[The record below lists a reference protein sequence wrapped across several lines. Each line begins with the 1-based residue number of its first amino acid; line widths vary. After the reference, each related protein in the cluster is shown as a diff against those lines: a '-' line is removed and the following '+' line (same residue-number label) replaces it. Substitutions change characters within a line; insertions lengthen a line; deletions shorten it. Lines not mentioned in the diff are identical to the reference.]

1 MREEIFTR
9 KENYRQYRRGWKNDR
24 WILPLFLFLRYIF
37 IYIDFAQLRDSFDK
51 KRGGCSDA
59 NPREIC
65 PKCSGLDRIIRT
77 RSIKING
84 GLTGKLSRVHQG
96 NACGNDRREITHND
110 HRKAV
115 KSSHDHDKHKLSNQV
130 HQKVY
135 LCVLGICIWIC
146 CMKLFMI

>member
-1 MREEIFTR
+1 MGEEIFTR

-84 GLTGKLSRVHQG
+84 GLTGKLSRVHQVEARGKRTEG
-96 NACGNDRREITHND
+96 NYTQRTPQ
-110 HRKAV
+110 
-115 KSSHDHDKHKLSNQV
+115 SQV
-130 HQKVY
+130 HP
-135 LCVLGICIWIC
+135 CMPRPSICI
-146 CMKLFMI
+146 